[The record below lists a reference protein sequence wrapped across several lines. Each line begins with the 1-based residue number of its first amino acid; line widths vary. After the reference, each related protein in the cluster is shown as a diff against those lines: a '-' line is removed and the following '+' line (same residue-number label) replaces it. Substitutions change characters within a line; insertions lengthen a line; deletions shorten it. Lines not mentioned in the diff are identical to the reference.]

1 MDHKPATICQGVPV
15 KVEKFEALDPEHEAG
30 PVERVHQLQL
40 DPQVLLGEVIQ
51 HPRVHEALHER
62 GPILTQAQRG
72 KPVVANPLVVHVTI
86 RKGGS
91 KQCFGEIS
99 INNPA
104 VKYICIHSKQ
114 RPILSKSFIKHF
126 FKDKKVN
133 FDKID

>member
-1 MDHKPATICQGVPV
+1 M
-15 KVEKFEALDPEHEAG
+15 
-30 PVERVHQLQL
+30 ERVHQLQL

-91 KQCFGEIS
+91 KQCFGEFSTIKT
-99 INNPA
+99 
-104 VKYICIHSKQ
+104 VKYICIHCKQ
-114 RPILSKSFIKHF
+114 QPIISKSFTKHLSSRT
-126 FKDKKVN
+126 KKVD
-133 FDKID
+133 FPEVDY

>member
-1 MDHKPATICQGVPV
+1 M
-15 KVEKFEALDPEHEAG
+15 
-30 PVERVHQLQL
+30 ERVHQLQL
-40 DPQVLLGEVIQ
+40 DPQVLLGEVVQ

-86 RKGGS
+86 CKGGPE
-91 KQCFGEIS
+91 QCFGEFL

-114 RPILSKSFIKHF
+114 QPILSKSFIKYV
-126 FKDKKVN
+126 FKGL
-133 FDKID
+133 FSQC